1 MTADRIAEYLDQ
13 MIEAARLAR
22 CYVAGMSFDQLI
34 ADRRT
39 QQAVVLN
46 IVVIGE
52 AAARLLRQQPDFA
65 DAYQAVPLRS
75 IRGMRNRAAH
85 GYFEFDLSLVWQT
98 VADSLP
104 ELIEA
109 LERMRAGLGP
119 LHPVP

>member
-13 MIEAARLAR
+13 MIEAASLAR
-22 CYVAGMSFDQLI
+22 SYVAGMSFDQFI

-52 AAARLLRQQPDFA
+52 AAARLLRERPDFA
-65 DAYQAVPLRS
+65 NAYQAVPWRS

-85 GYFEFDLSLVWQT
+85 GYFDLDLSLVWQT

-104 ELIEA
+104 ELIEE
-109 LERMRAGLGP
+109 LERMRAGFGP
-119 LHPVP
+119 PHPAP